1 MLKPETVRGWL
12 AVVFKIFWEN
22 GIVRRTAIG
31 KRLTGVDIASMDYRQ
46 GKKLEVRL
54 SKPEEIELDGD
65 PFGETTGFTVT
76 VEPGALRV
84 LVPADV
90 DA

>member
-1 MLKPETVRGWL
+1 
-12 AVVFKIFWEN
+12 
-22 GIVRRTAIG
+22 
-31 KRLTGVDIASMDYRQ
+31 MDYRR

-65 PFGETTGFTVT
+65 PFGEASSFTVT

-84 LVPADV
+84 MVPADES
-90 DA
+90 A